1 MFRIMDIWETR
12 EAAEKFSSERLM
24 PIVEELLSGRPDAPP
39 PAREGYY
46 ELHDLIRG

>member
-1 MFRIMDIWETR
+1 MFRILDVWETR
-12 EAAEKFSSERLM
+12 EAGETFISERLM
-24 PIVEELLSGRPDAPP
+24 PIVEKMLAGRPDTPP